1 MEEIK
6 LHTFDTQSK
15 EHLKKFGNRLKNR
28 RKKIGFKS
36 QREFADELNVNLKTV
51 RNWEQGRNIPELITL
66 IDICDMLHCSPD
78 YLLGYIDET
87 THNMHYIS
95 QITGLTE
102 KSIEGIQSLWLGMH
116 GNLHWICDK
125 DFKNVEE
132 IQEYFQ
138 KVDGGKYAV
147 ENFESEIRK
156 RPAQSTN
163 LLTLNLLL
171 SSEGFKNILGNLYA
185 YLFFQYEPSKDE
197 IKKAQELNSHYG
209 KNYKAIIQGKHGYVD
224 AEYLNASFLVSIQ
237 NNCMKLKEELH
248 NSNFNIE

>member
-1 MEEIK
+1 M
-6 LHTFDTQSK
+6 HTFDTLFEEK
-15 EHLKKFGNRLKNR
+15 LKKFGNRLKNR
-28 RKKIGFKS
+28 RKKIGFKT
-36 QREFADELNVNLKTV
+36 QAEFADKLNVDLKTV
-51 RNWEQGRNIPELITL
+51 RNWEQGRNTPELITL
-66 IDICDMLHCSPD
+66 IKICGMLHCSLD

-102 KSIEGIQSLWLGMH
+102 KSIEGMQSLWLEMP
-116 GNLHWICDK
+116 GNLGWICDK

-132 IQEYFQ
+132 IQKYFQ
-138 KVDGGKYAV
+138 KMNNGEYAV

-156 RPAQSTN
+156 RQAQSTN

-197 IKKAQELNSHYG
+197 IAKAQELNSHYG
-209 KNYKAIIQGKHGYVD
+209 KKYKAIIQGKHGYVD

-237 NNCMKLKEELH
+237 NNCMKLKEELR